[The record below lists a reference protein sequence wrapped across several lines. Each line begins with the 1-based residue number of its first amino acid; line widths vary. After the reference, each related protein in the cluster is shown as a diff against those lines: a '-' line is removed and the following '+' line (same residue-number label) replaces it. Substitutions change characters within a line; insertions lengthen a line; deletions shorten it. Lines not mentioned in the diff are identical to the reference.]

1 MNDYKTIGLRLKQ
14 AREEKEYTLQ
24 QIADIVEMSKSTISR
39 YENGKVENM
48 NTPTIQ
54 KLSKIYG
61 VNPMWVLG
69 KSDIKE
75 TDNTDH
81 IQINEI
87 PKNYFTSA
95 NEAIEFL
102 LSQNV
107 IMAYTGV
114 DIDTLS
120 DDEKIQFANRLL
132 DYTKLLGYD
141 YKND

>member
-1 MNDYKTIGLRLKQ
+1 MKDDQIKNIFSKNLNRLL
-14 AREEKEYTLQ
+14 EEKGATQLELANYIGVSNTTVNNYVQ
-24 QIADIVEMSKSTISR
+24 G
-39 YENGKVENM
+39 Y
-48 NTPTIQ
+48 NTPRMD
-54 KLSKIYG
+54 KVDKICDFFG
-61 VNPMWVLG
+61 ITRSELLEEKQN
-69 KSDIKE
+69 KE
-75 TDNTDH
+75 
-81 IQINEI
+81 QM